1 MKRVTFFLTIVLS
14 ISTLSS
20 LAVATDKKACTR
32 SQLISLNKSAID
44 FNKNRELF
52 LRFLIYVN
60 SSNEGIVKSIK
71 SNNFIE
77 EEGYRVNYQ
86 KASTG
91 AKDRADKALKNKKDI
106 RQLLTK
112 CKSGYGVDY
121 SSDYGF
127 LRMNKEIKGVRFPS
141 FKIPGLVVL
150 PSNSSPTPTA
160 TTAPS
165 PKPSDDPFIKCQVN
179 PSIYD
184 TDCFDLVGDRLS
196 SQTAADGEKFTCV
209 PYVDC
214 KLGSLGPGGG
224 IVFYDSGSAQVGARY
239 REVAPVRWQRNK
251 TASNWIGRILS
262 DSIGVQ
268 FDPGSVWCVPKS
280 ELIKSTATVIFNSIP
295 DNASGLQHNQILLDN
310 CLSGAAHLA
319 RDYRGGGKTDWY
331 LPTNLEMT
339 LLIDF
344 VYEHQK
350 PNYRGLRPYFDTGYY
365 WTSNTAK
372 DGYAPTSVYAGSLK
386 YNQGKLSLDPL
397 RDWEKTGALVRPIRR
412 F

>member
-1 MKRVTFFLTIVLS
+1 M
-14 ISTLSS
+14 
-20 LAVATDKKACTR
+20 
-32 SQLISLNKSAID
+32 
-44 FNKNRELF
+44 
-52 LRFLIYVN
+52 
-60 SSNEGIVKSIK
+60 
-71 SNNFIE
+71 
-77 EEGYRVNYQ
+77 
-86 KASTG
+86 
-91 AKDRADKALKNKKDI
+91 
-106 RQLLTK
+106 
-112 CKSGYGVDY
+112 
-121 SSDYGF
+121 
-127 LRMNKEIKGVRFPS
+127 
-141 FKIPGLVVL
+141 
-150 PSNSSPTPTA
+150 
-160 TTAPS
+160 
-165 PKPSDDPFIKCQVN
+165 
-179 PSIYD
+179 
-184 TDCFDLVGDRLS
+184 
-196 SQTAADGEKFTCV
+196 
-209 PYVDC
+209 
-214 KLGSLGPGGG
+214 
-224 IVFYDSGSAQVGARY
+224 
-239 REVAPVRWQRNK
+239 
-251 TASNWIGRILS
+251 
-262 DSIGVQ
+262 
-268 FDPGSVWCVPKS
+268 CVPKS